1 MILQYTIADGT
12 LTTSPITWEEIDEET
27 NKKQSFY
34 ATKLQ
39 FQAPEGTSFYV
50 QIANTGYLIKMNHYG
65 IYQLNLPDNLIR
77 GFGLANSS
85 NSIDFGILEVEV
97 PGFIDKNIRENIKE
111 E

>member
-1 MILQYTIADGT
+1 
-12 LTTSPITWEEIDEET
+12 
-27 NKKQSFY
+27 
-34 ATKLQ
+34 
-39 FQAPEGTSFYV
+39 
-50 QIANTGYLIKMNHYG
+50 MNHYG